1 MISRITEEFRINFD
15 ALPLEVQTKA
25 IYKYKIWKTNPGHPS
40 LRFKQ
45 IHISK
50 PVFSI
55 RISIG
60 YRALGLQEGDTIIWF
75 WIGSHS
81 DYNKLIKNL

>member
-25 IYKYKIWKTNPGHPS
+25 ISKYKIWKTNPGHPS

-60 YRALGLQEGDTIIWF
+60 YRALGLKEGDTIIWF

-81 DYNKLIKNL
+81 DYDKLIKNL

>member
-1 MISRITEEFRINFD
+1 MIPRITDEFRKSFD
-15 ALPLEVQTKA
+15 ALPKEVQSKA
-25 IYKYKIWKTNPGHPS
+25 LSKFKIWKNNPGHPS

-45 IHISK
+45 IHNSK
-50 PVFSI
+50 PVYSI

-60 YRALGLQEGDTIIWF
+60 FRALGLKEDATIIWF

-81 DYNKLIKNL
+81 DYDKLLKNL